1 MRGEQPVPARLLPVG
16 RASQERSGGACRYD
30 GTDDCAAAAAALDQ
44 REEAHPLRRG
54 INELLQ
60 GDGLR
65 LWNQREG
72 GVGALHEDPR
82 EYRIGVALLNPV
94 KVLLQD
100 VDVPRCRYRRRKGVR
115 SGRGRRRVSPSMLLT
130 IMEPSVAWDQHGWI
144 EDSTARSVDVIEH
157 CLQVVPRTLKPV
169 KLILQ
174 EWGNVFMMHETSLR
188 LVEVVNVLADD
199 RDRPPRR
206 NQ

>member
-1 MRGEQPVPARLLPVG
+1 MRGEHTVPARPLPV
-16 RASQERSGGACRYD
+16 RRQARKD
-30 GTDDCAAAAAALDQ
+30 LVAL
-44 REEAHPLRRG
+44 AVTTAPTTAPLRQRRWTNAKRLILFG
-54 INELLQ
+54 GGFGELLQ
-60 GDGLR
+60 RDGLR
-65 LWNQREG
+65 LCNQREG
-72 GVGALHEDPR
+72 GVGALHEDRR
-82 EYRIGVALLNPV
+82 EYRIGFALLNPV

-115 SGRGRRRVSPSMLLT
+115 SGRGRLRVSPPLLLA
-130 IMEPSVAWDQHGWI
+130 IMEPRVAWDQHGWI

-157 CLQVVPRTLKPV
+157 CLQVVPRPLKPV
-169 KLILQ
+169 KLIFQ